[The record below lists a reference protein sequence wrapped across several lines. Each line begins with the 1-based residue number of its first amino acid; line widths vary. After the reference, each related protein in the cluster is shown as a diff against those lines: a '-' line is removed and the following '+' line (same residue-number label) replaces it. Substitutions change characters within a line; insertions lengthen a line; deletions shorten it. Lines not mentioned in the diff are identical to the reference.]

1 MLSSPHRMPSSEK
14 AASTWLLITTSTRSP
29 TASGLPS
36 SRNTLTVSSSVDC
49 VRPKTAT
56 LAPSSAKHSAAAR
69 PMPPVPPLTTAAAP
83 RSPRSMVGRSAA
95 AERLVAVA
103 VDVHHLADRTARRGA
118 VAPARPA
125 ERHDGAR
132 RDRPGESE
140 RPAGEERAP
149 ERHGDQR
156 RAEPGGARREEEV
169 LHRGVDRAV
178 VAGGGD
184 GGEPGPEAA
193 QARDHQDRNVAEVR
207 RLPLDGVEDA
217 EHARIVPIHAASDAA
232 VE

>member
-1 MLSSPHRMPSSEK
+1 MLSSPQRLPSSAK

-118 VAPARPA
+118 VAPTRPS

-140 RPAGEERAP
+140 RTPREEGAP
-149 ERHGDQR
+149 EGHGDER
-156 RAEPGGARREEEV
+156 RAETGGAGGEQEV
-169 LHRGVDRAV
+169 LHGGVDRAI

-184 GGEPGPEAA
+184 GREPRAEAA
-193 QARDHQDRNVAEVR
+193 QARDHE
-207 RLPLDGVEDA
+207 
-217 EHARIVPIHAASDAA
+217 
-232 VE
+232 